1 MKASKQGGKTMYLI
15 VVYDI
20 AVERIDKVRKYLKQY
35 LNWVQNSSF
44 EGDLKE
50 GEVEK
55 IKIGLKK
62 LIKEEEDSIILY
74 ETPDKQWVTKEIVG
88 REKSEVTTII

>member
-1 MKASKQGGKTMYLI
+1 MYVI

-20 AVERIDKVRKYLKQY
+20 AVERINSVRHYLKQY
-35 LNWVQNSSF
+35 LNWIQNSAF
-44 EGDLKE
+44 EGELKE

-62 LIKEEEDSIILY
+62 LIKEEADSIIFY
-74 ETPDKQWVTKEIVG
+74 VTADKQWVTKTVLGI
-88 REKSEVTTII
+88 EKNEVTTII

>member
-1 MKASKQGGKTMYLI
+1 MYLI

-35 LNWVQNSSF
+35 LNWVQNSAF
-44 EGDLKE
+44 EGELKE
-50 GEVEK
+50 GEVVK
-55 IKIGLKK
+55 IKLGLSK

-88 REKSEVTTII
+88 REKSEITTVI

>member
-1 MKASKQGGKTMYLI
+1 MYLI

-20 AVERIDKVRKYLKQY
+20 AVKRIDKVRKYLKQY
-35 LNWVQNSSF
+35 LNWVQNSAF
-44 EGDLKE
+44 EGELKE

-62 LIKEEEDSIILY
+62 IINEEEDSIILY
-74 ETPDKQWVTKEIVG
+74 ETPDKQWVTKEVLG
-88 REKSEVTTII
+88 MEKSEVTTII

>member
-1 MKASKQGGKTMYLI
+1 MYLI

-35 LNWVQNSSF
+35 LNWVQNSVF
-44 EGDLKE
+44 EGELKE
-50 GEVEK
+50 SEVEK
-55 IKIGLKK
+55 IKMILRK

-74 ETPDKQWVTKEIVG
+74 ETPDKQWVTKEVLG
-88 REKSEVTTII
+88 MEKSEVTSVI

>member
-1 MKASKQGGKTMYLI
+1 MYLI

-35 LNWVQNSSF
+35 LNWVQNSAF
-44 EGDLKE
+44 EGELKE

-62 LIKEEEDSIILY
+62 IINENEDSIILY
-74 ETPDKQWVTKEIVG
+74 ETPDKRWVTKEVLG
-88 REKSEVTTII
+88 MEKSEVTTVI

>member
-1 MKASKQGGKTMYLI
+1 MYLI

-20 AVERIDKVRKYLKQY
+20 AVERINKVRKYLKQY
-35 LNWVQNSSF
+35 LNWVQNSAF
-44 EGDLKE
+44 EGDLKDS
-50 GEVEK
+50 EVEK
-55 IKIGLKK
+55 IKTGLRK

-88 REKSEVTTII
+88 REKSEVTTVI

>member
-1 MKASKQGGKTMYLI
+1 MYLI

-35 LNWVQNSSF
+35 LNWVQNSAF
-44 EGDLKE
+44 EGELKE

-62 LIKEEEDSIILY
+62 LIKEDEDSIILY
-74 ETPDKQWVTKEIVG
+74 ETPDKRWVTKEVLGI
-88 REKSEVTTII
+88 EKSEVTTVI

>member
-1 MKASKQGGKTMYLI
+1 MYLI

-35 LNWVQNSSF
+35 LNWVQNSAF
-44 EGDLKE
+44 EGDLKD
-50 GEVEK
+50 GEAEK
-55 IKIGLKK
+55 IKIGLRK

-74 ETPDKQWVTKEIVG
+74 ETPDRRWVTKEVLGI
-88 REKSEVTTII
+88 EKSEVTTVI

>member
-1 MKASKQGGKTMYLI
+1 MYLI

-20 AVERIDKVRKYLKQY
+20 AVERIDKVRRYLKQY
-35 LNWVQNSSF
+35 LNWVQNSAF
-44 EGDLKE
+44 EGELKE

-55 IKIGLKK
+55 IKIGLRK

-88 REKSEVTTII
+88 REKSEVTTVI